1 MRGSGRTK
9 SKSADE
15 HDVLGNELGVRGSR
29 RDRNDAK
36 EDELKQMY
44 LGQNLEYGSS
54 GLDDEPMPQ
63 VNNQNMPPVNN
74 QATP

>member
-44 LGQNLEYGSS
+44 LG
-54 GLDDEPMPQ
+54 
-63 VNNQNMPPVNN
+63 
-74 QATP
+74 